1 MIKKFTYIFI
11 ISVGFYTLTASIPA
25 NKSAADELETIFA
38 KINAEVNA
46 NSKAFETLSEACAKI
61 GHRLTGSKNGKKA
74 EEYTYNLLKSYGF
87 QNVKYFPFQVEA
99 WSRDTVSLQIA
110 PENSDDF
117 RNVTVTALASTPV
130 ESKMH
135 GSIVDVGN
143 GLETDF
149 ERMKDEVKG
158 KVVLVNLGLV
168 GVPKETKNLHRS
180 EKTALAIKYGAI
192 GEIMVN
198 QVPRNVLLTGTASVT
213 GNLISIPAVCVSLE
227 SGQEIRSW
235 IKENPKLL
243 AFIDMKNHS
252 SLIKARNVV
261 ATITGSKYP
270 NEKIVIGGHLDSWDL
285 ATGAMDNGIGSFSV
299 LDIARTFKALNI
311 RPKRTIEFVLFMGE
325 EQGLLGSRAMVDDY
339 LKKQKLNSV
348 KYMVNL
354 DMVNN
359 VQGFNVGGRDEMID
373 FTREIGEKIKK
384 VDSTFLNTV
393 SNRAGLHSDH
403 QGFMIQGVPT
413 MNPNGHFSP
422 EALGCYHANCDKI
435 NIIDKKEMMN
445 TVKFTSMMLYA
456 LANTTELKAKK
467 LNSEATK
474 QFLIDQGLKT
484 ELVIGK
490 DWRWN

>member
-1 MIKKFTYIFI
+1 MLKKLKYFVIVPIGVFALSATYPAKDKLDEIF
-11 ISVGFYTLTASIPA
+11 
-25 NKSAADELETIFA
+25 E
-38 KINAEVNA
+38 KINAEVTS
-46 NSKAFETLSEACAKI
+46 NSRAYETLAEACSTI
-61 GHRLTGSKNGKKA
+61 GHRLTGSKNGKQA
-74 EEYTYNLLKSYGF
+74 EEYTYKLLQSYGF

-130 ESKMH
+130 SSKIH

-143 GLETDF
+143 GLEADF

-168 GVPKETKNLHRS
+168 GMPKETKNLHRS

-198 QVPRNVLLTGTASVT
+198 QVPKNVLLTGTASVT
-213 GNLISIPAVCVSLE
+213 GGLINIPAVCVSMETGL
-227 SGQEIRSW
+227 QIRNW
-235 IKENPKLL
+235 IEENPKLL

-252 SLIKARNVV
+252 SLIKARNVI
-261 ATITGSKYP
+261 ATIKGTELP

-299 LDIARTFKALNI
+299 LDIARTFKALNLSS
-311 RPKRTIEFVLFMGE
+311 KRTIEFVLFMGE
-325 EQGLLGSRAMVDDY
+325 EQGLLGSRALVKDY
-339 LKKQKLNSV
+339 IQKQKLGTV

-359 VQGFNVGGRDEMID
+359 VKGFNVDGRDEMMDFVRGIGARIQKID
-373 FTREIGEKIKK
+373 T
-384 VDSTFLNTV
+384 TFLNTI
-393 SNRAGLHSDH
+393 SNRAHLHSDH

-413 MNPNGHFSP
+413 MSPNGGFAP
-422 EALGCYHANCDKI
+422 EALGCYHANCDRIDII
-435 NIIDKKEMMN
+435 NKKEMEN
-445 TVKFTSMMLYA
+445 TVRYTSMMLYA
-456 LANTTELKAKK
+456 LANEPDLKARK
-467 LNSEATK
+467 LNSAATK
-474 QFLIDQGLKT
+474 EFLIGQNLKN

-490 DWRWN
+490 DWRWK